1 MTGGG
6 RGWEIYR
13 EQISS
18 TFTFRLVSVWVH
30 TDRLPRGRERE
41 RGSVSLTLSIS
52 QFKGWAESEVCN
64 ILGQQGNRKGK
75 ESGRE
80 GKGKAAAWQAER
92 SENPKWEHSA
102 DCVRERRG
110 WGDLESTRETKGG
123 ILKKRST
130 KLESQQDSEL
140 SLSLCVTHLT
150 EPLRKLCLV
159 RPEDLFDLRI
169 ACFQP
174 QKWRS
179 GLSHEDKRMS
189 RSGKRNSVFTSIQ
202 SIQKLIDWFVDL
214 YLFD

>member
-64 ILGQQGNRKGK
+64 ILGQQGKGK
-75 ESGRE
+75 ERE
-80 GKGKAAAWQAER
+80 RERERLQLANWEVGKSK
-92 SENPKWEHSA
+92 
-102 DCVRERRG
+102 VRAQCRLSERRG
-110 WGDLESTRETKGG
+110 CGDLESTRETKGG